1 MFRCYNLHFLLLF
14 IVCPC
19 SLSLEECN
27 CSFGIYW
34 DWSRISPQIL
44 INTHRRS
51 SPLSKM
57 AWHLFILWITYCV
70 RLSTSISNMRTVIEE
85 NIYFGSLSIQSAM
98 VLILDPCAE
107 RQNIIVQNGVCSR
120 KHCYSTQEKS
130 WGWEA
135 ENSVCMETR
144 RTRET
149 IVPRI

>member
-1 MFRCYNLHFLLLF
+1 MLQFAFSSFIHCMPLFTKFRRMQLFLWNLLGL
-14 IVCPC
+14 VQD
-19 SLSLEECN
+19 LST
-27 CSFGIYW
+27 
-34 DWSRISPQIL
+34 D
-44 INTHRRS
+44 INTHRCS

-57 AWHLFILWITYCV
+57 AWYLFILQITYCV
-70 RLSTSISNMRTVIEE
+70 RLSISISNMRTVIEE
-85 NIYFGSLSIQSAM
+85 NIYFGSLSIQSST

-120 KHCYSTQEKS
+120 KYCYSTQEKS